1 MLDQTWHIE
10 KPRGD
15 QFVDPPSGYHG
26 RLKFMNW
33 HGFRVAVSG
42 KVGPY
47 FFNQIESRRKHNRS
61 CIIIVTGSPGDGKS
75 YIALRL
81 AQIFDRNFY
90 VDEDFT
96 APDELVEEVNKA
108 NKKIDEANKFRRAEG
123 KPLFPR
129 YELKAS
135 QVVFERQRFLF
146 LIGNRSPLQYGQ
158 VIIPDEAQYAMGA
171 RRWYEDIQKDLMEAV
186 ESVRSRGFII
196 IIVALHLDLLD
207 TIIRK
212 FVLSYMIHIEDR
224 GLGTVYRLRT
234 PRFESHMRKYRL
246 GQLRLLLPGYEECP
260 NPDCIRC
267 SHLWPNDEQ
276 KIGCQNVRAR
286 YERRKKM
293 FTGMMSER
301 AERKAA
307 EKAAP
312 SDPDLTTDDM
322 AKVVYENKEKLTYN
336 LRGRISPTSIALI
349 IAEKTNQKVML
360 SSDKQYGVRK
370 WVEAKYPQIA
380 LGNPNSKYGKEE
392 GTLYEDV
399 PAENAKITVIDED
412 DQSVPLE

>member
-1 MLDQTWHIE
+1 
-10 KPRGD
+10 
-15 QFVDPPSGYHG
+15 
-26 RLKFMNW
+26 
-33 HGFRVAVSG
+33 
-42 KVGPY
+42 
-47 FFNQIESRRKHNRS
+47 
-61 CIIIVTGSPGDGKS
+61 
-75 YIALRL
+75 
-81 AQIFDRNFY
+81 
-90 VDEDFT
+90 
-96 APDELVEEVNKA
+96 
-108 NKKIDEANKFRRAEG
+108 
-123 KPLFPR
+123 
-129 YELKAS
+129 
-135 QVVFERQRFLF
+135 
-146 LIGNRSPLQYGQ
+146 
-158 VIIPDEAQYAMGA
+158 
-171 RRWYEDIQKDLMEAV
+171 
-186 ESVRSRGFII
+186 
-196 IIVALHLDLLD
+196 
-207 TIIRK
+207 
-212 FVLSYMIHIEDR
+212 
-224 GLGTVYRLRT
+224 
-234 PRFESHMRKYRL
+234 
-246 GQLRLLLPGYEECP
+246 
-260 NPDCIRC
+260 
-267 SHLWPNDEQ
+267 
-276 KIGCQNVRAR
+276 
-286 YERRKKM
+286 M

>member
-96 APDELVEEVNKA
+96 APDELVEEINKA

-146 LIGNRSPLQYGQ
+146 LICNRSPLQYGQ
-158 VIIPDEAQYAMGA
+158 V
-171 RRWYEDIQKDLMEAV
+171 K
-186 ESVRSRGFII
+186 
-196 IIVALHLDLLD
+196 
-207 TIIRK
+207 
-212 FVLSYMIHIEDR
+212 
-224 GLGTVYRLRT
+224 
-234 PRFESHMRKYRL
+234 
-246 GQLRLLLPGYEECP
+246 
-260 NPDCIRC
+260 
-267 SHLWPNDEQ
+267 
-276 KIGCQNVRAR
+276 
-286 YERRKKM
+286 
-293 FTGMMSER
+293 
-301 AERKAA
+301 
-307 EKAAP
+307 
-312 SDPDLTTDDM
+312 
-322 AKVVYENKEKLTYN
+322 
-336 LRGRISPTSIALI
+336 
-349 IAEKTNQKVML
+349 
-360 SSDKQYGVRK
+360 SS
-370 WVEAKYPQIA
+370 
-380 LGNPNSKYGKEE
+380 S
-392 GTLYEDV
+392 T
-399 PAENAKITVIDED
+399 
-412 DQSVPLE
+412 